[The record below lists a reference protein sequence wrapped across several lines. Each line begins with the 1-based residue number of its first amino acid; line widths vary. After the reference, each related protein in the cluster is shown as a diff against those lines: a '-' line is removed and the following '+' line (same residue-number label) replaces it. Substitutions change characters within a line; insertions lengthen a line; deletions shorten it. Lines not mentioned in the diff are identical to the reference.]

1 MRTQRIAL
9 AALTLIAA
17 IALAHAAGPGA
28 PKTAAKPRT
37 AVAAKATKSK
47 PAVRKQK
54 HKKARATVAWHAVKP
69 SKSDGRVCVRVG
81 ASQSSY
87 YRLAANGDL
96 EFTVHGPTKVR
107 LITRH
112 LTLKGKIGKRSYTL
126 LASRD
131 GKSVLKRKLTAPR
144 ARATNVVCGKKERVG
159 ASRAVVL
166 SVPAG
171 KHVYRVRVKEKDKGV
186 AVRVFQQARTK
197 QGTRLPF
204 KPDAFDQICRLSLG
218 KGPATLHY
226 HATAARPIRLRVT
239 GPVELLVH
247 TRCDLTATETEARY
261 RVEVR
266 REGQPAGIFPFK
278 TRKLAQG
285 TYKECP
291 QIAPSED
298 RRLYLSVPKG
308 TWTYELQPADANTP
322 GFMARILIPRSA
334 VGTSGHAAR

>member
-28 PKTAAKPRT
+28 PKTAPKPRT
-37 AVAAKATKSK
+37 AAGAAAAK
-47 PAVRKQK
+47 VKQK
-54 HKKARATVAWHAVKP
+54 HKAKHRATVAWRAVKP

-81 ASQSSY
+81 ASQSEY

-112 LTLKGKIGKRSYTL
+112 LALKGKIGRRSYTL
-126 LASRD
+126 LVSRD
-131 GKSVLKRKLTAPR
+131 GKPALKRKLTAPR
-144 ARATNVVCGKKERVG
+144 ARATNLVCGAKKERVG
-159 ASRAVVL
+159 ASRSIVL
-166 SVPAG
+166 SVPSG
-171 KHVYRVRVKEKDKGV
+171 KHVYGVRVKEKDKGV
-186 AVRVFQQARTK
+186 AARVFQQARTK
-197 QGTRLPF
+197 QGTHLAF

-218 KGPATLHY
+218 KGPTMLHY

-308 TWTYELQPADANTP
+308 TWTYELRPADATTP

-334 VGTSGHAAR
+334 VGTSGHATR